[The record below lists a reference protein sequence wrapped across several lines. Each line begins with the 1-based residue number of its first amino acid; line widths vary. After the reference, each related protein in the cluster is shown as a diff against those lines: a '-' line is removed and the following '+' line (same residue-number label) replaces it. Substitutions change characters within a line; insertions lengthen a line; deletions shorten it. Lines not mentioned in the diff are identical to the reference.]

1 MKEGLEMIKRTDD
14 TNVVYEVLS
23 KMDKR
28 DRKKVVGYVEEAVTW
43 FDIYSRISNG
53 RWNFQRTIRV
63 SDDINIDYHMGNC
76 EDLHNYGEFEPEITI
91 CISGKECGTI
101 YTRGSGAQGGCID
114 EEIYEFV
121 DLCKE
126 YSKQLKKE
134 NSIFRRKNPEDTE

>member
-1 MKEGLEMIKRTDD
+1 MKDVLEMIKRTDD

-23 KMDKR
+23 KMSKK
-28 DRKKVVGYVEEAVTW
+28 DRKKVIGYVEEAVTW
-43 FDIYSRISNG
+43 FDLYSKISNG

-63 SDDINIDYHMGNC
+63 SDDISIDYYMGNC
-76 EDLHNYGEFEPEITI
+76 EELHNYGEFEPEITI
-91 CISGKECGTI
+91 CISGRVSGTL

-126 YSKQLKKE
+126 YNAQIKKE
-134 NSIFRRKNPEDTE
+134 NSIFRRNKSKDI